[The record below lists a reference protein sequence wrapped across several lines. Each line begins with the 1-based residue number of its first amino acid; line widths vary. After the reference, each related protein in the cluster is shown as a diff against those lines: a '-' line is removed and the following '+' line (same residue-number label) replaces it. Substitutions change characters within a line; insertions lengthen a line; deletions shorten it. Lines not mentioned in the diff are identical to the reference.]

1 MFNSRHRIP
10 RRLRYLI
17 LAGLGVSSWTI
28 WTLSTR
34 FDTQIH
40 TTPEQLPARPVAIV
54 FGAGYWPSGAL
65 SDILRDR
72 LAAAATLYQ
81 NGRVQKI
88 LVSGDNHVVEY
99 NEPEKMLAYLLEQ
112 GIPRADIILDYA
124 GRRTYDTCY
133 RARDIFRVDRVV
145 LVTQRYHLP
154 RALYT
159 CQTLGL
165 EAEGYVADRVPYIHL
180 RRYQWREVPALWRA
194 WWDLHVAKTVPVL
207 GEPLPIFATKFCA
220 ISPCP

>member
-34 FDTQIH
+34 FDAQIH

-81 NGRVQKI
+81 TGRVQKI
-88 LVSGDNHVVEY
+88 LVSGDNHVLEY

-112 GIPRADIILDYA
+112 GIPRSDIVLDYA

-133 RARDIFRVDRVV
+133 RARDIFLVDRVV
-145 LVTQRYHLP
+145 LITQRYHLP

-165 EAEGYVADRVPYIHL
+165 EAEGYMADRVPYIHL

-194 WWDLHVAKTVPVL
+194 WWDLHVAKTVPIL
-207 GEPLPIFATKFCA
+207 GEPLPIFATKFCE
-220 ISPCP
+220 ISP

>member
-1 MFNSRHRIP
+1 MP
-10 RRLRYLI
+10 RLLWYLA
-17 LAGLGVSSWTI
+17 LAGIGVGSWTG
-28 WTLSTR
+28 WTLTSR
-34 FDTQIH
+34 FKAQLH
-40 TTPEQLPARPVAIV
+40 TAPEQLPAQPVAIV
-54 FGAGYWPSGAL
+54 FGAGYWPNGAL

-81 NGRVQKI
+81 AGRVQKI
-88 LVSGDNHVVEY
+88 LVSGDNRVVEY

-124 GRRTYDTCY
+124 GRRTYATCY

-165 EAEGYVADRVPYIHL
+165 EVEGYVADRVPYIHL
-180 RRYQWREVPALWRA
+180 RRYQWREIPALWRA
-194 WWDLHVAKTVPVL
+194 WWDLHVAQTVPVL
-207 GEPLPIFATKFCA
+207 GKPLPIFTIQFEE
-220 ISPCP
+220 SPR

>member
-1 MFNSRHRIP
+1 MFQSNRRMP
-10 RRLRYLI
+10 RLLWYLA
-17 LAGLGVSSWTI
+17 LAGIGVGSWTG
-28 WTLSTR
+28 WTLTSR
-34 FDTQIH
+34 FKAQLHI
-40 TTPEQLPARPVAIV
+40 TPEQLPAQPVAIV
-54 FGAGYWPSGAL
+54 FGAGYWPNGAL

-81 NGRVQKI
+81 AGRVQKI
-88 LVSGDNHVVEY
+88 LVSGDNRVVEY

-124 GRRTYDTCY
+124 GRRTYATCY

-165 EAEGYVADRVPYIHL
+165 EVEGYVADRVPYIHL
-180 RRYQWREVPALWRA
+180 RRYQWREIPALWRA
-194 WWDLHVAKTVPVL
+194 WWDLHVAQTVPVL
-207 GEPLPIFATKFCA
+207 GKPLPIFTIQFEE
-220 ISPCP
+220 SPR